1 MGFQLKLVALY
12 RAMETL
18 EDDRARET
26 LSEMEAILQT
36 PEFNE
41 AYGKELMELC
51 SASAPT
57 KAESAS
63 FLPSPVE

>member
-1 MGFQLKLVALY
+1 MGFQLELVARY
-12 RAMETL
+12 RAMEIL
-18 EDDRARET
+18 ELQDDRARET

-51 SASAPT
+51 SAS
-57 KAESAS
+57 EG
-63 FLPSPVE
+63 

>member
-1 MGFQLKLVALY
+1 MGFQLELVALY

-51 SASAPT
+51 SAS
-57 KAESAS
+57 EG
-63 FLPSPVE
+63 